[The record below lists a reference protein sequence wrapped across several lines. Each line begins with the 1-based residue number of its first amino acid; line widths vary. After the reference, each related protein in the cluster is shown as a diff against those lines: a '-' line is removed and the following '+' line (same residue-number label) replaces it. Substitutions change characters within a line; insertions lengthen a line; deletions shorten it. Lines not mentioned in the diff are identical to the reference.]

1 MELSDYESVLN
12 EIGTVYVQMR
22 KDCLVGCANLL
33 DTHEV
38 TLAEKNCMKNC
49 FKKLYYAN
57 SHFQK
62 LTAENLSKVNSLNDD
77 FLDSPYK
84 S

>member
-62 LTAENLSKVNSLNDD
+62 LTAQNLSKVNSLNDD

-84 S
+84 P

>member
-1 MELSDYESVLN
+1 MELSDYEAVLN
-12 EIGTVYVQMR
+12 EIGSVYVQIR
-22 KDCLVGCANLL
+22 KDCLVSCANLL
-33 DTHEV
+33 DSHEV

-62 LTAENLSKVNSLNDD
+62 LTAENLSKINSLNDD
-77 FLDSPYK
+77 FFSSQYK
-84 S
+84 P

>member
-12 EIGTVYVQMR
+12 EIGKSYVQIR

-33 DTHEV
+33 DTHEM

-49 FKKLYYAN
+49 YKKLYYAN
-57 SHFQK
+57 NHFQK
-62 LTAENLSKVNSLNDD
+62 LTSQNLAKINSLNDD
-77 FLDSPYK
+77 FHNSEYRP
-84 S
+84 

>member
-62 LTAENLSKVNSLNDD
+62 LTAENLPKVNSLNDD